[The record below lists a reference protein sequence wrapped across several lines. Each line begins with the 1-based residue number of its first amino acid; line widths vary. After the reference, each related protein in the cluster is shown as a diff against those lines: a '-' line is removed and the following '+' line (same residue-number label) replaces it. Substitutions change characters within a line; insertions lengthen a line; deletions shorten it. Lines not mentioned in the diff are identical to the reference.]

1 MQTTMSNPRSGAQGA
16 LDAPAS
22 RDDAPSR
29 ARATADLLDAFQLL
43 TRRGAGMLAWAAPF
57 RDHPIAFLL
66 DSMGDAANL
75 WGAQGELL
83 YQNRAAAALGL
94 GRADDLPSEG
104 FATDGRLFER
114 RCLRFRAD
122 EVEYV
127 LEVIHEVRPAG

>member
-1 MQTTMSNPRSGAQGA
+1 MQTTTSNPRASAQGA
-16 LDAPAS
+16 PDAAAP
-22 RDDAPSR
+22 RDEAPSR

-94 GRADDLPSEG
+94 GRAEDSPSED
-104 FATDGRLFER
+104 FDTEGRHFER

-122 EVEYV
+122 ELEYV
-127 LEVIHEVRPAG
+127 LEVIHEVRTAG